1 MVLLP
6 QERSSSFVLSGM
18 VTTLAEE
25 AGEAGSIPVE

>member
-1 MVLLP
+1 MLP

-25 AGEAGSIPVE
+25 AGGAGSNPAE